1 MNPKRTRRKANGVGA
16 ILTLRYPAEEVPAL
30 DAAAEARGMTRGS
43 FMYEAVTREV
53 RRQARQQQKRAA
65 EAA

>member
-1 MNPKRTRRKANGVGA
+1 MTTKRTRRKANGVGA
-16 ILTLRYPAEEVPAL
+16 ILTLRYPADEVPAL
-30 DAAAEARGMTRGS
+30 DAAAEARGLTRGS

-53 RRQARQQQKRAA
+53 RRLAKQSQKRAA